1 MQQSALSQQQSLPV
15 SQLPYS
21 VHAQRYVIRIR
32 TACAMIAEDLVQL
45 KASLFSVFDAETRAS
60 VFFSI
65 TNIEDDEVQNIKES
79 LTTMT
84 GLDSID
90 LVCSRIQ
97 SKLQSIRMELANS
110 LDISEYKKA
119 RKELTDIA
127 SRIQYV
133 EVCILRMI

>member
-15 SQLPYS
+15 SQLPYF

-65 TNIEDDEVQNIKES
+65 TNIEDEVQNIKES

>member
-65 TNIEDDEVQNIKES
+65 TNIEDEVQNIKES

-127 SRIQYV
+127 SRIQSV

>member
-65 TNIEDDEVQNIKES
+65 TNIEDEVQNIKES

-97 SKLQSIRMELANS
+97 SKLQSIRMQLANS
-110 LDISEYKKA
+110 LDI
-119 RKELTDIA
+119 
-127 SRIQYV
+127 
-133 EVCILRMI
+133 

>member
-65 TNIEDDEVQNIKES
+65 TNIEDEVQNIKES

-119 RKELTDIA
+119 RKEH
-127 SRIQYV
+127 V
-133 EVCILRMI
+133 GGEVLAFVW

>member
-32 TACAMIAEDLVQL
+32 TACAMIAEDLIQL

-65 TNIEDDEVQNIKES
+65 TNIEDEVQDIKKS

>member
-1 MQQSALSQQQSLPV
+1 
-15 SQLPYS
+15 
-21 VHAQRYVIRIR
+21 
-32 TACAMIAEDLVQL
+32 
-45 KASLFSVFDAETRAS
+45 
-60 VFFSI
+60 
-65 TNIEDDEVQNIKES
+65 
-79 LTTMT
+79 MT

>member
-1 MQQSALSQQQSLPV
+1 
-15 SQLPYS
+15 
-21 VHAQRYVIRIR
+21 
-32 TACAMIAEDLVQL
+32 MIAEDLVQL

>member
-65 TNIEDDEVQNIKES
+65 TNIEDEVQNIKES

-133 EVCILRMI
+133 

>member
-65 TNIEDDEVQNIKES
+65 TNIEDEVQNIKES

>member
-65 TNIEDDEVQNIKES
+65 TNIEDEVQNIKES

-110 LDISEYKKA
+110 LDISEYKTA

>member
-32 TACAMIAEDLVQL
+32 TACAMIAEDLIQL

-65 TNIEDDEVQNIKES
+65 TNIEDEVQDIKKS

-127 SRIQYV
+127 SRI
-133 EVCILRMI
+133 

>member
-45 KASLFSVFDAETRAS
+45 KASLFSVVDAETRAS

-65 TNIEDDEVQNIKES
+65 TNIEDEVQNIKES

>member
-1 MQQSALSQQQSLPV
+1 MKQSALSQQQSLPV

-65 TNIEDDEVQNIKES
+65 TNIEDEVQNIKES

>member
-32 TACAMIAEDLVQL
+32 TACAMIVEDLVQL

-65 TNIEDDEVQNIKES
+65 TNIEDEVQNIKES
-79 LTTMT
+79 LMTMS

-133 EVCILRMI
+133 EVCILRMV

>member
-32 TACAMIAEDLVQL
+32 TACAMIAEDLIQL

-65 TNIEDDEVQNIKES
+65 TNIEDEVQNIKES